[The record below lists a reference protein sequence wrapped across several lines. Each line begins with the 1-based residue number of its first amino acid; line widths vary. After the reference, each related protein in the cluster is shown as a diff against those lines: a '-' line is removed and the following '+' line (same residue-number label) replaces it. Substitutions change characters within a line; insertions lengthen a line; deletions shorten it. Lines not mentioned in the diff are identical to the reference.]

1 MGERNWLRT
10 TQAFAESWAAEEVLD
25 WALHRFDRQI
35 AMASG
40 FGPEGIVLIDM
51 AVGLRPDIHVFTL
64 DTGLLFPETYEL
76 MSEIERR
83 YGIKVERLKPALTVE
98 EQDRQHGASLWSRT
112 PDRCCYMRKVEPLR
126 ARLSTLGAWITA
138 IRRDQTPDRAQA
150 QKIEWD
156 PTFGLVKINPLCD
169 WTSDMVWDY
178 VRENG
183 LPYNTL
189 HDQGYPSIGCVPCT
203 RPVAVG
209 EDPRSGRW
217 AGFAKTECGL
227 HQRVPPPGTLPVLQ
241 D

>member
-25 WALHRFDRQI
+25 WALHRFERKI

-51 AVGLRPDIHVFTL
+51 AVGLRPDVRVFTL

-76 MSEIERR
+76 MSEVERR

-98 EQDRQHGASLWSRT
+98 EQDRQHGASLRSRT

-126 ARLSTLGAWITA
+126 TKLSTLGAWITA
-138 IRRDQTPDRAQA
+138 IRRDQTPDRTHAE
-150 QKIEWD
+150 KIEWD
-156 PTFGLVKINPLCD
+156 AKFGLVKINPLSD

-189 HDQGYPSIGCVPCT
+189 HDQGYPSIGCAPCT
-203 RPVAVG
+203 RPVAAG

-217 AGFAKTECGL
+217 AGFAQTECGL